1 MSKLKAALYASKVQE
16 ASIAAQTRRLHAKMR
31 SGRIVFL
38 DRMLQ
43 CWKLHYFYMAVVD
56 RELCCIEIET

>member
-43 CWKLHYFYMAVVD
+43 C
-56 RELCCIEIET
+56 